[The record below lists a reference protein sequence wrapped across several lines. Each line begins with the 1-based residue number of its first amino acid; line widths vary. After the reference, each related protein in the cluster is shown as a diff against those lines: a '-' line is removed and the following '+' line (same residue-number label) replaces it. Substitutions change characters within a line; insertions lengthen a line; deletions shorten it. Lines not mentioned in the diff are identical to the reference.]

1 MALLPST
8 LCGYDADS
16 LLSYKTPKVVRVLD
30 ARLGALKYSF
40 TLLILLYVLGEY
52 ERSGDVGMWGCG
64 DQGTHRT
71 LASI

>member
-52 ERSGDVGMWGCG
+52 ERSGVMWGSG
-64 DQGTHRT
+64 HTQTH
-71 LASI
+71 ASI

>member
-30 ARLGALKYSF
+30 ARLGALKYTF
-40 TLLILLYVLGEY
+40 TLVILLYVLG
-52 ERSGDVGMWGCG
+52 
-64 DQGTHRT
+64 
-71 LASI
+71 ASCISRQ